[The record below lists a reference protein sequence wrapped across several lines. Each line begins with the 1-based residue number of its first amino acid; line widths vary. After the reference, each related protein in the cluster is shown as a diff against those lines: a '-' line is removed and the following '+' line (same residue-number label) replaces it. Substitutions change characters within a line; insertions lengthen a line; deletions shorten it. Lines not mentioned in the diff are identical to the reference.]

1 MRVVKHLNSERDRV
15 LQGEEGGVEHCVKQ
29 PEAGGATFRKEGES
43 MVMQQSYLGIALV
56 LNTPNARLSTLGR
69 QEKADTSY
77 DVWPIT
83 SN

>member
-1 MRVVKHLNSERDRV
+1 MRVVKHSNSERDRV

-29 PEAGGATFRKEGES
+29 PEAVCLPPPTASKKSTLMYGS
-43 MVMQQSYLGIALV
+43 LV